1 MWYNRGMNTKGK
13 RIIAVVG
20 LVCMAIF
27 SVSFVIVLANRTLL
41 GGAFGYIA
49 LVSGLLGI
57 AALLSVKL
65 FFKEEETPSYLPTA
79 SGETDEKENAPAQTE
94 QSAEDEKNEDENA

>member
-1 MWYNRGMNTKGK
+1 MKTKGR
-13 RIIAVVG
+13 RIIAIIG

-41 GGAFGYIA
+41 HGAFGYIA

-57 AALLSVKL
+57 AALLSVKVL
-65 FFKEEETPSYLPTA
+65 FKEPERPSYLPTP
-79 SGETDEKENAPAQTE
+79 SGDA
-94 QSAEDEKNEDENA
+94 DEDENEPEQPQAEEAQKE

>member
-1 MWYNRGMNTKGK
+1 M
-13 RIIAVVG
+13 
-20 LVCMAIF
+20 
-27 SVSFVIVLANRTLL
+27 SFVIVLADRTLL

-65 FFKEEETPSYLPTA
+65 LFKEEGTPSYLPTPSGDAPDEPESVADA
-79 SGETDEKENAPAQTE
+79 STPNPDSLQAEEEEKESE
-94 QSAEDEKNEDENA
+94 SD